1 MPWTDINN
9 VCFLAKK
16 PNFIPFYMI
25 NDVDLRIL
33 FESVLETAVDSIII
47 IDAKGTVININ
58 FATEKL
64 LGFAKEEVVGQ
75 NVRMLMNAHDAS
87 QHDTYMGRYL
97 ETKKP
102 KIIGI
107 GREVL
112 ARHKMGELIPVR
124 LAVSEVILNDRIIFT
139 GIIHDLREIRKA
151 YDELANLNK
160 ELDKRVVERTYQVEK
175 VVNQLLS
182 TNTRLKKEVKERVEA
197 EQMLRTKEEQLQAA
211 LSTEKELNE
220 LKSRFVST
228 ASHEFRTPLAT
239 ILSSASIIMKYS
251 KEEEQ
256 ANRERHV
263 GKIKSAVNHLTGLLN
278 DFLSLSRL
286 EEGRVNV
293 MTEDLELELL
303 LHEIAEDLS
312 GILKPDQKLSFHL
325 APGLLLSTD
334 RNILKNILFNLISN
348 AIKYSEVSI
357 DISAKEVAE
366 TIEITIQ
373 DHGIGIPAEDLKHLF
388 TRFFRATNVGNIQ
401 GTGLGLNIVK
411 RYCELLAADIDVD
424 SVYGEGTTVLLKIPK
439 HINQN
444 NDEENS
450 GH

>member
-1 MPWTDINN
+1 
-9 VCFLAKK
+9 
-16 PNFIPFYMI
+16 MI
-25 NDVDLRIL
+25 NDFDLRLL
-33 FESVLETAVDSIII
+33 FESVLETAVDSIVI
-47 IDAKGTVININ
+47 IDSAGRILNIN
-58 FATEKL
+58 HATERL
-64 LGFAKEEVVGQ
+64 LGYGRDEIVGK
-75 NVRMLMNAHDAS
+75 NVSILMNNYDAS
-87 QHDTYMGRYL
+87 HHDTYLERYL

-112 ARHKMGELIPVR
+112 ARHKSGELIPVR

-151 YDELANLNK
+151 YDELASLNK

-197 EQMLRTKEEQLQAA
+197 EQMLRSKEEQLQKA
-211 LSTEKELNE
+211 LSSEKELNE

-239 ILSSASIIMKYS
+239 ILSSASIILKYN

-256 ANRERHV
+256 PNREKHI
-263 GKIKSAVNHLTGLLN
+263 GKIKNAVNHLTGLLN

-293 MTEDLELELL
+293 MAEEFALAGLLE
-303 LHEIAEDLS
+303 EIAEDLS
-312 GILKPDQKLSFHL
+312 GIKKPGQDLCFDGMNSIELQ
-325 APGLLLSTD
+325 TD
-334 RNILKNILFNLISN
+334 RNILKNILFNIISN
-348 AIKYSEVSI
+348 AIKYSEEDIHIDVSTHN
-357 DISAKEVAE
+357 E
-366 TIEITIQ
+366 TISIAVR
-373 DHGIGIPAEDLKHLF
+373 DRGIGIPGEDQKHLF

-411 RYCELLAADIDVD
+411 RYCELLSADI
-424 SVYGEGTTVLLKIPK
+424 SISSIFGEGTTVKITIPK
-439 HINQN
+439 HTNQI
-444 NDEENS
+444 
-450 GH
+450 